1 MDVCLMV
8 EGQEG
13 VTWER
18 WVALARACEDHGLAG
33 LFRSDHYLSFDD
45 PAGRGSLDAWSTL
58 AALAPITGR
67 IRLGTMV
74 SPATFRHPSVLAKS
88 VVTVDHASGGRAELG
103 MGAGWFEREHRAFGF
118 RFPEAPERLDVLA
131 EQVEIVHR
139 LWDREEDEVTFEG
152 SHYRLEACRSLPH
165 PIQRPHPT
173 LILGGGAG
181 SRAAALA
188 ARWADEYN
196 VVQRS
201 PAAAA
206 AAGDRLAQACE
217 AIGRDPASLRRS
229 LMTAFVVGA
238 DTADLERRAEAMM
251 RHGSG
256 SGSTSAFLDAWRAD
270 RLVGTPEEVL
280 ERLAEYANAGIRRV
294 MLQHLLHDDLE
305 AVALIGEHLV
315 PAAAGL

>member
-18 WVALARACEDHGLAG
+18 WVALARACEDHDLAG

-67 IRLGTMV
+67 IRLGTLV

-118 RFPEAPERLDVLA
+118 RFPEPSERLDVLA

-139 LWDREEDEVTFEG
+139 LWDRDEDEVTFEG
-152 SHYRLEACRSLPH
+152 SHHRLEACRSMPH
-165 PIQRPHPT
+165 PVQRPHPT

-181 SRAAALA
+181 PRAAALA

-201 PAAAA
+201 PAEAAR
-206 AAGDRLAQACE
+206 AGARLTEACE
-217 AIGRDPASLRRS
+217 AIGRDPGSLRRS

-238 DTADLERRAEAMM
+238 DAGDLEHRARAMM

-256 SGSTSAFLDAWRAD
+256 SGSTSAFLEAWRAD
-270 RLVGTPEEVL
+270 RLVGTPDEVL
-280 ERLAEYANAGIRRV
+280 ERLGEYANVGIRRV
-294 MLQHLLHDDLE
+294 MMQHLLHDDLE
-305 AVALIGEHLV
+305 AVALIGERIV